1 MTSDLSQTPPRELLA
16 EVARLRRDLARA
28 EQRIAGTI
36 FEARIDRTHPLG
48 YGFDRDT
55 LPVFRNF
62 EAVLPEGPDPF
73 ATPLRYTAAPL
84 VSGFASEPNVARIA
98 GTPAVRVR
106 RMGGGTVTAMVDDP
120 CFRGVW
126 YGTRRLLLNALFFS
140 SAVRSTGPIDQRTE
154 DEEMDYDHGHAH
166 DR

>member
-1 MTSDLSQTPPRELLA
+1 MLTASDRF
-16 EVARLRRDLARA
+16 RRA

-36 FEARIDRTHPLG
+36 FQARIDRSHPLG

-55 LPVFRNF
+55 VPVFRNF
-62 EAVLPEGPDPF
+62 EGVLPEGPDPF
-73 ATPLRYTAAPL
+73 ATPLRYTKSPL
-84 VSGFASEPNVARIA
+84 VSGFASEANVKKIA

-106 RMGGGTVTAMVDDP
+106 RMGGGTVTAMVDNP

-126 YGTRRLLLNALFFS
+126 YGTRRLLLNAIFFS
-140 SAVRSTGPIDQRTE
+140 GAVQSTGPIDKRTE
-154 DEEMDYDHGHAH
+154 DEAMDYDHGHAH